1 MEEEKPSK
9 REKILSLAS
18 RLRELSEEDKSV
30 QRNDDSTKQI
40 ITDLN
45 LPYKIFQNFYKAI
58 ENSNQADLRKSFY
71 KNAVRYAKLRADW
84 FLVDREQREL
94 MHEERRSAHNVF
106 IDACNILSRNMI
118 KNGED
123 ASWRKELGD
132 DRKIIGD
139 FACYVNFILSI
150 KTR

>member
-1 MEEEKPSK
+1 MEENNSK
-9 REKILSLAS
+9 ERKFIKSLTP
-18 RLRELSEEDKSV
+18 RLYELSGVNESV
-30 QRNDDSTKQI
+30 QNNDDPINQI
-40 ITDLN
+40 IGEIN
-45 LPYKIFQNFYKAI
+45 ISYKNFCKYYNAI
-58 ENSNQADLRKSFY
+58 ENSKLIELKKSFY

-106 IDACNILSRNMI
+106 IDACNIISRSMI

-132 DRKIIGD
+132 DRKVIGD
-139 FACYVNFILSI
+139 FACYLSFVLGI
-150 KTR
+150 KAR